1 MDDELFDAII
11 IGGGL
16 SGLAA
21 AWTLAD
27 SGKNVFLI
35 EKGDYCGA
43 KNVTGGRLY
52 VKALGNTFGQL
63 FDDAPFERSISC
75 EELCLMAPEGSL
87 TLSYTDNTLSEL
99 PGQSYSVCRAKLDR
113 YLAKQAEKKGALIA
127 TKMRVDELVI
137 VDGVVSGVRCGGEEL
152 PAKVVICADGVLS
165 LFPEQ
170 AGLRGPYDPKHYAV
184 GLKEVI
190 ELDTQLI
197 NERFGVADGQGAARL
212 FMGSATNGIFGGGFL
227 YTNKDSISL
236 GLVLGIDAFAQ
247 KELAPTAPELLD
259 RFKAR
264 PEIAPLIAGGNPV
277 EYSAHVVLEGSYDH
291 LSKLYG
297 NGILVAGDSAG
308 FSLNAGYTV
317 RGMEYA
323 LMSGHLAARAVIEAT
338 EKDDTSAASL
348 ALYEK
353 LLEDSFVI
361 KDFKAHKNVAA
372 SLDHQ
377 RFFNYYPEFATGI
390 MHDLYKVDG
399 PKQSIYPTL
408 RKHLT
413 AGVMKDILFNDFGK
427 LRKL

>member
-21 AWTLAD
+21 AITLAD
-27 SGKNVFLI
+27 NGKNVFLI

-52 VKALGNTFGQL
+52 VNPVRSCFGDL
-63 FDDAPFERSISC
+63 WDDAPFERSIAR
-75 EELCLMAPEGSL
+75 EELCLMSGQGSL
-87 TLSYTDNTLSEL
+87 TLSYTDPYLSEL

-137 VDGVVSGVRCGGEEL
+137 KDGVVSGVRCGGEEL

-170 AGLRGPYDPKHYAV
+170 AGLRGPLDPRHYAV

-190 ELDTQLI
+190 ELDPQLI
-197 NERFGVADGQGAARL
+197 NDRFGVSDGQGAARL
-212 FMGSATNGIFGGGFL
+212 FMGDATDGIFGGGFL

-236 GLVLGIDAFAQ
+236 GLVLGIEAFSRKAG
-247 KELAPTAPELLD
+247 ELTAPELLD

-277 EYSAHVVLEGSYDH
+277 EYSAHAVLEGSYDH
-291 LSKLYG
+291 LHKFYD

-323 LMSGHLAARAVIEAT
+323 LMSGHLAARTVIEAV
-338 EKDDTSAASL
+338 EKDDTSAQSL
-348 ALYEK
+348 AVYEK
-353 LLEDSFVI
+353 LLEESFVL
-361 KDFKAHKNVAA
+361 KDLKAHRSVAA
-372 SLDHQ
+372 SLDHD
-377 RFFNYYPEFATGI
+377 RFFDFYPGFATDI
-390 MHDLYKVDG
+390 FHDLYKVDG
-399 PKQSIYPTL
+399 PKESIFPTL
-408 RKHLT
+408 RKHLSV
-413 AGVMKDILFNDFGK
+413 GVMKDILFNDFGK
-427 LRKL
+427 VRKL